1 MKKVVR
7 SVREKK
13 AASESHGV
21 LQVRLYHSAI
31 ASKVISKS
39 SVTVFKKQPVSGMVT
54 SSVECVLTKDA
65 VEFLKAEALQNDLH
79 ALVAVFDH
87 KAEAVRALDGK
98 SNSAHYNAAIRAV
111 LSAAAEDLK
120 DRPELAQDRLIAYT
134 AACRRTVG
142 KFLTEC
148 AGVVN
153 GDAYQRAPLTGT
165 CSKSGKPL
173 TAAWVM
179 FGTSSDCLDMLDST
193 EIKTSVLIGQ
203 KSTGCDETTSAE
215 IEVAEPEAKPAKPAK
230 PAKRGSR
237 KGKTGTKK

>member
-13 AASESHGV
+13 SASESTGV
-21 LQVRLYHSAI
+21 LQVRLYHKAI
-31 ASKVISKS
+31 CDKVITKS
-39 SVTVFKKQPVSGMVT
+39 SVSVYRKQPVSGMVT
-54 SSVECVLTKDA
+54 ESTECVLTKSA
-65 VEFLKAEALQNDLH
+65 VEYLKADALSCDLH
-79 ALVAVFDH
+79 ALISVFDH
-87 KAEAVRALDGK
+87 KAEATEKLDGK
-98 SNSAHYNAAIRAV
+98 SNSKHLAAAVKAV

-120 DRPELAQDRLIAYT
+120 DKPQLAQDRLIAYT
-134 AACRRTVG
+134 AACRKTVG

-148 AGVVN
+148 ATVVN
-153 GDAYQRAPLTGT
+153 GDAYQREPLTGT
-165 CSKSGKPL
+165 VSKSGKPL
-173 TAAWVM
+173 TQAWVK

-215 IEVAEPEAKPAKPAK
+215 IEVADPKPAKPAK

-237 KGKTGTKK
+237 KASKK